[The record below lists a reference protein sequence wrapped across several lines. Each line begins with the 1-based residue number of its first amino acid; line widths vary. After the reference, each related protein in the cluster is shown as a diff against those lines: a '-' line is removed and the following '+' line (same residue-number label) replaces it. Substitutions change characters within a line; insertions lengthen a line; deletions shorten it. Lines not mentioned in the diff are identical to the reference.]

1 MRLVLCI
8 GIFIAVLLVCTPVF
22 AQGEAFKFRLSSWD
36 TEFNM
41 NLTVSQNS
49 IIGTELSANML
60 GLRSDHSVPCLEL
73 IFYQSGF
80 KLTLGYW
87 EALYT
92 GTETLTTNI
101 TFAGVTYSVSDAVD
115 SKLKITSYDLRA
127 QLNLLSISNAEIG
140 IVGGVRMLKYYVQI
154 VDTTSILA
162 ESDEAFAGVPYLGG
176 AAEFLIQNLFVVG
189 ANVVTFSYSDKDAG
203 LKLNSYLDT
212 NFYTELRVGPLAARA
227 GYSNIKLNFE
237 KTGTDAVDM
246 DHYIKG
252 PFFGIYVALPL

>member
-8 GIFIAVLLVCTPVF
+8 GIFIAVLLVCTTVF
-22 AQGEAFKFRLSSWD
+22 AQGEPFKFRLSSWD

-41 NLTVSQNS
+41 NLTVSQDS
-49 IIGTELSANML
+49 TIGTELSSNML
-60 GLRSDHSVPCLEL
+60 GLRNDHSVPSLEL

-92 GTETLTTNI
+92 GTGQLTTNI
-101 TFAGVTYSVSDAVD
+101 TFAGVTYSVSDVVD

-127 QLNLLSISNAEIG
+127 QLNLFSISNTEIG
-140 IVGGVRMLKYYVQI
+140 VVGGVRFLNYYVQI
-154 VDTTSILA
+154 VDTTSAFA
-162 ESDEAFAGVPYLGG
+162 ESDEAFAPVPYIGG
-176 AAEFLIQNLFVVG
+176 AAEFPIENLFVVG
-189 ANVVTFSYSDKDAG
+189 ANVVTFSYSDKSTG

-212 NFYTELRVGPLAARA
+212 NFYAELRIGPIAARA

-252 PFFGIYVALPL
+252 PFFGVYIALPL